1 MYNLEMFKSTMNTN
15 SSITIMIKETISRY
29 CNNMGLGF
37 SYNVHELS

>member
-1 MYNLEMFKSTMNTN
+1 MYNLEMFKSTMNAN
-15 SSITIMIKETISRY
+15 SITIMIKETISRY